1 MEIESHTPR
10 TCADLKGDGTFG
22 SINKPLIELELDH
35 VVPDELHLMLR
46 VMDVL
51 IDVLIETVLEYDKD
65 LHRLSRCR
73 KSFKPIN
80 GPMLN
85 NLLMSRR
92 KCGVSF
98 RWYEKNTGKI
108 EWPSLQGTDKIKLL
122 KQLPKEF
129 GKYHPAEIVKDVEK
143 LWKVTSRT

>member
-1 MEIESHTPR
+1 
-10 TCADLKGDGTFG
+10 
-22 SINKPLIELELDH
+22 
-35 VVPDELHLMLR
+35 MLR

-65 LHRLSRCR
+65 LHRLSHCR

-80 GPMLN
+80 GPMLS
-85 NLLMSRR
+85 NLLMSIR

-129 GKYHPAEIVKDVEK
+129 GKYHPAEIVKDLEK